1 MHLATVLFFLTA
13 LISTASAWNLVLT
26 MKDTRT
32 ATMHGTF
39 NADCTKLNFDMS
51 SPVVTASFV
60 ESFWA
65 DTFELWAND
74 DCTGRV
80 YREGDGT
87 HSITLPFKV
96 QSYKAY

>member
-1 MHLATVLFFLTA
+1 MQLPTALFFLFA

-32 ATMHGTF
+32 ATMHGTV
-39 NADCTKLNFDMS
+39 NSGCTKLNFDMS
-51 SPVVTASFV
+51 SPDITASFV

-65 DTFELWAND
+65 DTFELWANA

-96 QSYKAY
+96 QAYSAY

>member
-32 ATMHGTF
+32 ATMHGTLPH
-39 NADCTKLNFDMS
+39 DCQKLDLDMS

-60 ESFWA
+60 ESFWV
-65 DTFELWAND
+65 DTFELWANA

-80 YREGDGT
+80 FREGDGT
-87 HSITLPFKV
+87 HPITLPFKV
-96 QSYKAY
+96 LAYKIK